1 MVDLFSS
8 QKTNVL
14 SNPFWY
20 FVLFRSVFYC
30 YFDFSKQHFTKD
42 NNEKKSHGRRNETT
56 LYLLLKTCWKFPNKR
71 EHQTSTSLRA
81 SSLFW
86 GSREKSRESSTRNMA
101 RVRARGGMRGAF
113 ARHKWR
119 ACCQDKLQQL
129 SCVLFIFMTISFD
142 CGTLTHFAVYELYW
156 FLLLYFHFNSD
167 LERSEIASNRI
178 LKQIGNSWK

>member
-20 FVLFRSVFYC
+20 FVLFCSV
-30 YFDFSKQHFTKD
+30 SNISPRIIMKRKI
-42 NNEKKSHGRRNETT
+42 HGRRNQTT
-56 LYLLLKTCWKFPNKR
+56 RYLRLKRCWKFPQKR
-71 EHQTSTSLRA
+71 DHQTSTSLPA

-119 ACCQDKLQQL
+119 ACCQAKLQQL

-142 CGTLTHFAVYELYW
+142 CGTLTHFAVYW

-167 LERSEIASNRI
+167 LERYEIASNRI